1 MKERG
6 MEKGK
11 YANGKGRRR
20 EDKGETE
27 GMKKREEGRGER
39 ALRGKK
45 RKGKERKKR
54 REGKEI
60 KPRSFKKNYI
70 GLRWSWIHNS
80 KWP

>member
-45 RKGKERKKR
+45 GQGSKAAKLWVAVKQ
-54 REGKEI
+54 REPDEG
-60 KPRSFKKNYI
+60 F
-70 GLRWSWIHNS
+70 
-80 KWP
+80 